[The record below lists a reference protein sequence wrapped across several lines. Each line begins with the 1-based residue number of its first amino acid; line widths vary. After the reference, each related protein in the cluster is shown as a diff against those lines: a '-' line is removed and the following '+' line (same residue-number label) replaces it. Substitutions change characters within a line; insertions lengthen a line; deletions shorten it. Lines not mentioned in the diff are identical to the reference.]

1 MAKVIW
7 LTGLSGA
14 GKTTLCKR
22 IKKYLKHNY
31 KCLIIDG
38 DTFRKKNKQ
47 FSFSKKNI
55 TKNNLQII
63 NYCRKIFNQY
73 DYILVAVISPLKKTR
88 KYAYKIF
95 KENYFEVY
103 VFSSIKTLV
112 KRDTKGLYELSKK
125 GLIKNLIGYKSKIK
139 YEISDHRYLR
149 INTNILSL
157 NQSMSKVLKYAKLKK

>member
-1 MAKVIW
+1 LAKIIW

-14 GKTTLCKR
+14 GKTTLS
-22 IKKYLKHNY
+22 KKINSFLKYNK

-55 TKNNLQII
+55 TINNLQII
-63 NYCRKIFNQY
+63 DYCKKNFYKY
-73 DYILVAVISPLKKTR
+73 DYILVSVISPLEKTR

-103 VFSSIKTLV
+103 VFASIKVLV
-112 KRDTKGLYELSKK
+112 KRDTKGLYSLSKK
-125 GLIKNLIGYKSKIK
+125 KLLNNLIGYKSKIN
-139 YEISDHRYLR
+139 YEKSGHKYLR
-149 INTNILSL
+149 INTKLLSI
-157 NQSMSKVLKYAKLKK
+157 NQSVSKILKYTKIIN